1 MLNTTQTTPWYKQ
14 FWPWFLLFLPACA
27 VVASISTF
35 IIAQKNSPSLVI
47 KNYYKE
53 GLAFN
58 SKAKLL
64 TKAKELGISSTL
76 SLDKR
81 MLTIHLKG
89 QHGHPPLIR
98 VSLRHSTISQHDKVL
113 TLVEMSDSTYQAP
126 FVLPKPGKWY
136 LNIKNPSA
144 TWSIDL
150 VSHFTQP

>member
-64 TKAKELGISSTL
+64 TKAKELGI
-76 SLDKR
+76 
-81 MLTIHLKG
+81 
-89 QHGHPPLIR
+89 
-98 VSLRHSTISQHDKVL
+98 
-113 TLVEMSDSTYQAP
+113 
-126 FVLPKPGKWY
+126 
-136 LNIKNPSA
+136 
-144 TWSIDL
+144 
-150 VSHFTQP
+150 